1 MPEGTVLGPLLFL
14 CHINDLSLAVSFKV
28 RRFGSATRT
37 QNFEREVFFLLFFEF
52 PIVFVCKTSR
62 L

>member
-1 MPEGTVLGPLLFL
+1 MI
-14 CHINDLSLAVSFKV
+14 INKHLVMQSTHEIAKV
-28 RRFGSATRT
+28 TNRHSVRFGSATRT